1 MTQSD
6 TQAAL
11 AAIDRD
17 DMLELAKQM
26 IRIPSFKTE
35 ETELA
40 RFMAD
45 YLGRR
50 GYEVQLQEVEPGR
63 FQTIATLRGEGGG
76 KSLMFN
82 GHLDID
88 PLAFGWKRDP
98 WEPSV
103 EGDRLFGA
111 GVRNMQ
117 AGVASMVQAAE
128 AVRRSGVRLK
138 GDLVLACV
146 VGELQGG
153 VGSSYLCEHGPLTD
167 MAVITEPHG
176 PGQRND
182 SPRGCRQ
189 HSGAHNRQVETH
201 QPAARLGGRHRQDA
215 QGYPRHTGCRIHL
228 RASGGPA
235 RAAPG

>member
-1 MTQSD
+1 
-6 TQAAL
+6 
-11 AAIDRD
+11 
-17 DMLELAKQM
+17 ML
-26 IRIPSFKTE
+26 RIPSFKTE

-117 AGVASMVQAAE
+117 ARRRVDGAGRRGGAAIRRSAE
-128 AVRRSGVRLK
+128 GRPRARVRRR
-138 GDLVLACV
+138 
-146 VGELQGG
+146 
-153 VGSSYLCEHGPLTD
+153 
-167 MAVITEPHG
+167 
-176 PGQRND
+176 
-182 SPRGCRQ
+182 
-189 HSGAHNRQVETH
+189 
-201 QPAARLGGRHRQDA
+201 
-215 QGYPRHTGCRIHL
+215 
-228 RASGGPA
+228 
-235 RAAPG
+235 RAAGAAWALRTCASTGR